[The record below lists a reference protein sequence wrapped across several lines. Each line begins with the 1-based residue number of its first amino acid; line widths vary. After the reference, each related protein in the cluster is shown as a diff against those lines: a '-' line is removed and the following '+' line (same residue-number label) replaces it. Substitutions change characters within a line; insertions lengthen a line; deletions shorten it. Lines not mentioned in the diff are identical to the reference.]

1 MTPAIAREC
10 LIADMRKT
18 IEPLPDLADYAAVAE
33 TLRAA
38 GYSADIIDVYA
49 AAVITI
55 ERVRRQVMHGC
66 IDVRLRMAR
75 AL

>member
-1 MTPAIAREC
+1 
-10 LIADMRKT
+10 MRRA
-18 IEPLPDLADYAAVAE
+18 IEPMPDLADYAAVSE

-38 GYSADIIDVYA
+38 GYSAAAIDAYA
-49 AAVITI
+49 AAVITV